1 MDQIA
6 SKLAPTKAGPY
17 FRAAGRETGLQQGPA
32 TNSGANATTGGYR
45 TDKT

>member
-17 FRAAGRETGLQQGPA
+17 FRAAGRDEGLQQGPA
-32 TNSGANATTGGYR
+32 TNSGANATTSGYR